1 MPDPGSPRSATIAI
15 QRRIAGRPWW
25 QALVIGACISVA
37 VISALA
43 LAILGSRRDLL
54 LVNVSAYSLSFLI
67 AGSVAWIRRPGN
79 PLGPV
84 MLAISAAGGLSFFGL
99 HPDPL
104 VARIAGLLGS
114 LTNVLLVWVVLAA
127 PSGRLAS
134 GIGRWTLGGFGV
146 VVTLTAIIGD
156 LTILRMV
163 WGIGVA
169 ISLLLMVLV
178 YRRWAG
184 ASAASRRWLT
194 PVVIAGITI
203 AIVHAIDFA
212 SGVFLIPVTPG
223 SPIYWADTISR
234 TLVPFGFLL
243 GLLRMRMARGAVAD
257 LVVELGQTPHPE
269 RLREALA
276 HALGD
281 PSLEVV
287 YWSEAIGGYLHAN
300 GMPADGTVDGSLRAV
315 TRLDQAG
322 QPLAAILHDPA
333 LGEDP
338 GLVTAVAA
346 AVRLAVDNE
355 RLAAEVRAQLD
366 EVRASRSRI
375 VEASDAERRRVERNL
390 HDGAQQRLVALSLA
404 LRSARAQLPPDAE
417 PATAATLD
425 RASEQLATALAE
437 LRELA
442 KGIHPAILTEAGL
455 GPALRALARESPVE
469 VAVRLD
475 LPDDLAG
482 PVGVAAY
489 FVASESLTNA
499 AKYAA
504 ASHVDVTVGADAR
517 ELRIEVSDDGIGG
530 ADPTAGSGLRG
541 LNDRVAALGG
551 RLDVRSPAGGGTRVV
566 ARLPLQAG
574 TELTASKL

>member
-1 MPDPGSPRSATIAI
+1 MR
-15 QRRIAGRPWW
+15 RRIAGRPWW
-25 QALVIGACISVA
+25 QALVIGACVGVA
-37 VISALA
+37 VISALT
-43 LAILGSRRDLL
+43 LWQLTSRRDLFV
-54 LVNVSAYSLSFLI
+54 VNVSAYSLSFLV
-67 AGSVAWIRRPGN
+67 AGSVAWLRRPRN
-79 PLGPV
+79 PVGPAL
-84 MLAISAAGGLSFFGL
+84 LAISVAGGVSFLSL
-99 HPDPL
+99 YSDPF
-104 VARIAGLLGS
+104 VARSAGLAGS
-114 LTNVLLVWVVLAA
+114 LTNVLIVWVMLAA
-127 PSGRLAS
+127 PTGHLTS
-134 GIGRWTLGGFGV
+134 GIGRWALIGFTAV
-146 VVTLTAIIGD
+146 VVTTAVLGD
-156 LTILRMV
+156 LTLLRVV
-163 WGIGVA
+163 WGIGVGF
-169 ISLLLMVLV
+169 SLLLVAIV
-178 YRRWAG
+178 YRRWVA

-203 AIVHAIDFA
+203 AFVHAIDFA

-234 TLVPFGFLL
+234 MLVPFGFML

-257 LVVELGQTPHPE
+257 LVIELGQTPPPV

-287 YWSEAIGGYLHAN
+287 YWSPEINGYVDTDGLAAEARAEGG
-300 GMPADGTVDGSLRAV
+300 LRAV
-315 TRLDQAG
+315 TYLDQG
-322 QPLAAILHDPA
+322 GHPLAAILHDPV

-404 LRSARAQLPPDAE
+404 LRRAKAHLPPSVAPE
-417 PATAATLD
+417 TTAALEG
-425 RASEQLATALAE
+425 ASEQLASALAE

-455 GPALRALARESPVE
+455 GPALRSLARDSELE

-475 LPDDLAG
+475 LPDDLAE
-482 PVGVAAY
+482 PVSAAAY
-489 FVASESLTNA
+489 FIVAEALTNV
-499 AKYAA
+499 AKYAG
-504 ASHVDVTVGADAR
+504 ASHVDLSAESDAG
-517 ELRIEVSDDGIGG
+517 ELRIEISDDGVGG
-530 ADPTAGSGLRG
+530 ADPAAGSGLRG
-541 LNDRVAALGG
+541 LTDRVAALGG
-551 RLDVRSPAGGGTRVV
+551 RLDILSPAGVGTRLV
-566 ARLPLQAG
+566 ARLPLMGAG
-574 TELTASKL
+574 MAAS